1 MTQTEGYRINSIR
14 LFMAASSLT
23 LDKAAVDSPRRE
35 LKNHVFVSLAVIANT
50 LGNLLLGVGMGAM
63 DFKPWGSPLQYV
75 RIFANLWIDAG
86 VVLLLV
92 WFAAQL
98 SLLSWADLSYVLPI
112 TAASYGLTAVL
123 GKVFLHEFISLSRW
137 CGILT
142 AAGWSVRAL
151 S

>member
-1 MTQTEGYRINSIR
+1 
-14 LFMAASSLT
+14 MAASSLI
-23 LDKAAVDSPRRE
+23 LDKPADRSCTRE

-50 LGNLLLGVGMGAM
+50 FGNFLLSVGMRSM
-63 DFKPWGSPLQYV
+63 DFKPWASPLQYIS
-75 RIFANLWIDAG
+75 IFANPWIDAG

-112 TAASYGLTAVL
+112 TAASYVLTAVL

-137 CGILT
+137 FGILAISMGVLLVIGT
-142 AAGWSVRAL
+142 SPRARL
-151 S
+151 GAREILP